1 MTVNDYVVQTQN
13 LTKKY
18 KEHVAVNHLNMNIK
32 KGEIYGFIGENG
44 AGKTTTVRLLTGI
57 AKPTSG
63 EISIFGKVSNKDLQE
78 ARHKIGCVIEAP
90 ALFDDMTARENLE
103 IQRIQKGIPGKSC
116 IDDILKIV
124 NLEDTGKKKAK
135 NFSMGMR
142 QRLALAIALL
152 GNSELLLLDEPTNG
166 LDPMG
171 IIDMRNLLKHIN
183 QEYGITMM
191 ISSHLLEELHLI
203 ATTFGI
209 IHKGVLIKEIT
220 ANELDEKCNKYIKL
234 TVSDPIRSVSILENE
249 LHISNILVL
258 SNNTIQ
264 INTLNEEPERVS
276 HAILKAGID
285 IDNMIVQEDTLEDY
299 FVHVIGGNTNV

>member
-1 MTVNDYVVQTQN
+1 MNDYVVQTQN

-63 EISIFGKVSNKDLQE
+63 EISIFGKVSNKGLQE

-116 IDDILKIV
+116 IDDVLKIV
-124 NLEDTGKKKAK
+124 SLEDTGKKKAK

-152 GNSELLLLDEPTNG
+152 GNSQLLLLDEPTNG

-220 ANELDEKCNKYIKL
+220 ANELNEKCNKYIKL

-258 SNNTIQ
+258 SDNTIQ

-299 FVHVIGGNTNV
+299 FVHVIGGNTND

>member
-1 MTVNDYVVQTQN
+1 MNDYVVQTQN